1 MPRLNLNA
9 TNDSTKRIKEYLE
22 KSASDVLADKINN
35 GVQVEK
41 DGKTLL
47 NKKTLDGFM
56 KYATDEARKLAEK
69 GATYACVDDATVFGW
84 AIHYFEEDS
93 IEEKLYNLDGTEYVK
108 PKKANQ
114 QTKVVKA
121 TKKTESKP
129 KAQPTPKKE
138 TVVETTP
145 KAKETPFKE
154 KQLSLLDIFGDI

>member
-1 MPRLNLNA
+1 MPSLNLNA

-108 PKKANQ
+108 PKKATPQKKTTN
-114 QTKVVKA
+114 A
-121 TKKTESKP
+121 AKKTESKP

-145 KAKETPFKE
+145 KAKETIQEE

>member
-1 MPRLNLNA
+1 MPSLNLNA

-56 KYATDEARKLAEK
+56 KYATDEARKIAEK

-93 IEEKLYNLDGTEYVK
+93 IEEKLYNLDGTDYVK
-108 PKKANQ
+108 PKKATP
-114 QTKVVKA
+114 QTNA
-121 TKKTESKP
+121 AKKKESKP

-138 TVVETTP
+138 TVVKTTP
-145 KAKETPFKE
+145 KATETIQAE